1 MEVYFKNLS
10 AEETPT
16 ERLVEDVMALVSEAE
31 DLVNLRSGNL
41 EEGEKQ
47 ELQTALERI
56 KAQCAKVKEQA
67 MAGARQADQLIR
79 RHPYASLGV
88 VFGAGILVGWLLKG
102 KPGARELRDTPG

>member
-16 ERLVEDVMALVSEAE
+16 ERLVEDVMALVHEAE
-31 DLVNLRSGNL
+31 GFVKLSSASL
-41 EEGEKQ
+41 EELDKK

-56 KAQCAKVKEQA
+56 KEQCEKVKKHA

-79 RHPYASLGV
+79 RYPYSSLGIAV
-88 VFGAGILVGWLLKG
+88 GTGILIGLLLKRG
-102 KPGARELRDTPG
+102 SQEKES